1 MEKVIIAGGT
11 GLVGHHLRKLL
22 LENGHKVMIVSRR
35 PGKDTQTWNDL
46 DRNGIPEDT
55 TAVVNV
61 AGENILNPL
70 KRWTPEFMEKVRS
83 SRIET
88 SKKLVSYISQS
99 KSPPKVF
106 ASISGVAGYKPSPT
120 EVYTEDSLVQDFD
133 FLSKLV
139 IDWEISSKLPE
150 NVKTRQFTVR
160 SGVVLAGDG
169 GMIQQLYPSYFLG
182 GGGKIGKGT
191 QWLPW
196 IHVNDLAGIFHHG
209 IITDSVNGVLNGVS
223 PQAITNKEFSEALAK
238 SMSRPALV
246 PGFVN
251 EATIKVMFG
260 SERAKIILEG
270 QQVSPDRTLKNG
282 YVYKYPEISD
292 ACKAAVAN
300 FAIKRS
306 V

>member
-11 GLVGHHLRKLL
+11 GLVGHHLKKLL
-22 LENGHKVMIVSRR
+22 IDNGHKVVLVSRR

-46 DRNGIPEDT
+46 ERFGIQDDV

-70 KRWTPEFMEKVRS
+70 KRWTPEFMEAVRS
-83 SRIET
+83 SRIDT
-88 SKKLVSYISQS
+88 SKKLASYIAKS

-120 EVYTEDSLVQDFD
+120 EVYTEDSPVQDFD

-139 IDWEISSKLPE
+139 IDWEAASRLPE
-150 NVKTRQFTVR
+150 CVKTRQFTVR

-169 GMIQQLYPSYFLG
+169 GMIQQLYPSYYFG

-196 IHVNDLAGIFHHG
+196 IHVHDLAGIFHHG
-209 IITDSVNGVLNGVS
+209 IITDSVTGVLNGVS
-223 PQAITNKEFSEALAK
+223 PHSVTNTEFSEALAK
-238 SMSRPALV
+238 SMWRPALV

-251 EATIKVMFG
+251 EAVIKVMFG

-270 QQVSPDRTLKNG
+270 QKVSPEKTLKNG
-282 YVYKYPEISD
+282 YKYKYTDINE

-300 FAIKRS
+300 FSLKRS
-306 V
+306 A

>member
-1 MEKVIIAGGT
+1 MEKIIIAGGT

-22 LENGHKVMIVSRR
+22 IENGHKVIIVSRT
-35 PGKDTQTWNDL
+35 PGKDTHTWNDL
-46 DRNGIPEDT
+46 DRNGLPENT

-61 AGENILNPL
+61 AGENILNPM
-70 KRWTPEFMEKVRS
+70 KRWTSEFMEKVRS

-88 SKKLVSYISQS
+88 SKKLVSYITQA
-99 KSPPKVF
+99 KTPPKVF

-120 EVYTEDSLVQDFD
+120 EVYTEDNPAQDFD

-139 IDWEISSKLPE
+139 IDWEAAAKLPE

-169 GMIQQLYPSYFLG
+169 GMIQQLYPSYFFG
-182 GGGKIGKGT
+182 GGGKIGSGT

-196 IHVNDLAGIFHHG
+196 IHVQDLAGIFHHG
-209 IITDSVNGVLNGVS
+209 IITDSVHGVLNGVS
-223 PQAITNKEFSEALAK
+223 PQAVTNKEFSDALAK
-238 SMSRPALV
+238 SMSRPALM

-270 QQVSPDRTLKNG
+270 QCVSPKRTLNTG
-282 YVYKYPEISD
+282 YVYRYPDISE

-300 FAIKRS
+300 FAIKRNA
-306 V
+306 